1 MSYSADTIVAI
12 ATPPGR
18 GGIGIVRLSG
28 VDATTIGVRLLRVRG
43 GFSAGRAQFGYL
55 VDAEGENAGT
65 FGVLDE
71 VVATFFAGPRSYT
84 GEDVL
89 EIAAHGAPVVLE
101 AIVQGAIRLGARMA
115 EPGEFTQRA
124 FLSGRLDLTQAEAVH
139 DLISATTLHQ
149 ARIAASQVGGALS
162 RIVQPIKAELIA
174 LIARL
179 EAGIDFAEDDLEV
192 QPDAEIVMKIVTLSA
207 TISRLEQSY
216 RYGNAL
222 RAGLTLAIVG
232 RPNAGKSSLFN
243 ALLERDRAIVTATP
257 GTTRD
262 AITEAMAFEGI
273 PVQITD
279 TAGIRD
285 ATDEVEAL
293 GIARSREVLAEAA
306 VVLLVTDGTVDLHAM
321 DRALLEEL
329 EGRPVLVAV
338 NKSDLASE
346 DDLAKRTRQIAEIV
360 PVRHVVR
367 VSAQTREGL
376 LALRVRIHM
385 ELVGESASSDSVFL
399 TNARQHT
406 AVTAAQQGLTDAL
419 AALEQQIPHE
429 MVLLDL
435 HAALHALDALTGT
448 TTTDDV
454 LSYIFSTFCIG
465 K

>member
-1 MSYSADTIVAI
+1 M
-12 ATPPGR
+12 
-18 GGIGIVRLSG
+18 RLSG
-28 VDATTIGVRLLRVRG
+28 SDAAAIGRKLLRTRG
-43 GFSAGRAQFGYL
+43 EFQAGRAQFGHL
-55 VDAEGENAGT
+55 IDTEDARAVT
-65 FGVLDE
+65 AGVLDE

-89 EIAAHGAPVVLE
+89 EIATHGAPVVLE
-101 AIVQGAIRLGARMA
+101 AVVRAAVRLGARLA

-139 DLISATTLHQ
+139 DLIRATTLHQ
-149 ARIAASQVGGALS
+149 ARVAASQMGGALS
-162 RIVQPIKAELIA
+162 RMVQPIKAELIA
-174 LIARL
+174 LIAKL

-192 QPDAEIVMKIVTLSA
+192 QPDSEIRTSIVTVA
-207 TISRLEQSY
+207 TKIERLEKSY

-243 ALLERDRAIVTATP
+243 ALLDRERAIVTAMP

-262 AITEAMAFEGI
+262 AITEAIAFAGI

-279 TAGIRD
+279 TAGLRD

-293 GIARSREVLAEAA
+293 GIARSREALAEAA
-306 VVLLVTDGTVDLHAM
+306 LVLVVVDGTTGLHSA
-321 DRALLEEL
+321 DIALLEEL
-329 EGRPVLVAV
+329 AGRPVLVAL
-338 NKSDLASE
+338 NKADLVRGE
-346 DDLAKRTRQIAEIV
+346 DLEDRMVQVRGVTRTQN
-360 PVRHVVR
+360 VVC
-367 VSAQTREGL
+367 VSARTREGL
-376 LALRVRIHM
+376 ADLRGSIHA
-385 ELVGESASSDSVFL
+385 ELVGESASSDSAFL

-406 AVTAAQQGLTDAL
+406 AVTVAQQGLTSAL
-419 AALEQQIPHE
+419 TAVEGRTPHE

-435 HAALHALDALTGT
+435 HAALDALDSLTGT

-454 LSYIFSTFCIG
+454 LNYIFAQFCIG

>member
-1 MSYSADTIVAI
+1 MLRL
-12 ATPPGR
+12 R
-18 GGIGIVRLSG
+18 GEF
-28 VDATTIGVRLLRVRG
+28 A
-43 GFSAGRAQFGYL
+43 AGRAQFGYL
-55 VDAEGENAGT
+55 IDVAGGSAGAS
-65 FGVLDE
+65 GVLDE
-71 VVATFFAGPRSYT
+71 VVATYFAGPRSYT

-89 EIAAHGAPVVLE
+89 EISAHGAPVVLE
-101 AIVQGAIRLGARMA
+101 AIVQGAIRMGARMA

-124 FLSGRLDLTQAEAVH
+124 FLSGRLDLMQAEAVH

-149 ARIAASQVGGALS
+149 ARVAASQMGGALS
-162 RIVQPIKAELIA
+162 RIVQPIKAALIA

-192 QPDAEIVMKIVTLSA
+192 QPDAEIVSNIVTISA
-207 TISRLEQSY
+207 AISRLEQSY

-243 ALLERDRAIVTATP
+243 ALLQRDRAIVTATP

-262 AITEAMAFEGI
+262 AITEASAFEGI

-293 GIARSREVLAEAA
+293 GIARSREALADAA
-306 VVLLVTDGTVDLHAM
+306 LVLLVADGTMDLHAM
-321 DRALLEEL
+321 DRTLLAEL
-329 EGRPVLVAV
+329 EGRPVLVAL
-338 NKSDLASE
+338 NKADLVAD
-346 DDLAKRTRQIAEIV
+346 DDLANRTMQIAEIV
-360 PVRHVVR
+360 PARHVVR

-376 LALRVRIHM
+376 QDLRGHIHA
-385 ELVGESASSDSVFL
+385 ELVGESASSDSAFL

-419 AALEQQIPHE
+419 TALEQRIPHE

-435 HAALHALDALTGT
+435 HAALDALDLLTGT